1 MAALLR
7 CSPLGGIILGG
18 VHHRE
23 GPVVGFWRSGVFSS
37 ISTTLSLNGM
47 VQWGLDD
54 GRAMMDLCRAV
65 ARRMPWQHRWQVW

>member
-7 CSPLGGIILGG
+7 RSPLGASFLEVCIIVRDPWLVFGG
-18 VHHRE
+18 AVS
-23 GPVVGFWRSGVFSS
+23 VSS
-37 ISTTLSLNGM
+37 TSTTSSLGGM

-65 ARRMPWQHRWQVW
+65 ASSDAVAALMAGW